1 LLAEEVMAVGSAVAG
16 SAEAAGSAV
25 GMEEVTA
32 AVGMEEVTAAAG
44 APEAT
49 VEEALN
55 RW

>member
-1 LLAEEVMAVGSAVAG
+1 VAEDLAAAEDSGAEGKVAAEDSGAEEK
-16 SAEAAGSAV
+16 
-25 GMEEVTA
+25 
-32 AVGMEEVTAAAG
+32 VGMEEVTAAAG